1 MLDAYFPTTDGR
13 WLAFARYTQ
22 PEKDHRLLIDC
33 LGLTLPAQRPP
44 RITSDHSIGQ

>member
-13 WLAFARYTQ
+13 WLVFARYTQ